1 MHYIIGTSFS
11 LNYRIGHAVKDRRFK
26 PGVVYK
32 LINISKK
39 EDKFFYKFIGS
50 DQSII
55 EIEFSN
61 CREGDKFISAL
72 RNEKLPEYDK
82 LEEIV
87 YEPAED

>member
-11 LNYRIGHAVKDRRFK
+11 LNYRIGHAIKDRRFK
-26 PGVVYK
+26 PGIIYK
-32 LINISKK
+32 LINLSKK

-55 EIEFSN
+55 ELEFSS
-61 CREGDKFISAL
+61 CREGDKFISSL

-82 LEEIV
+82 V
-87 YEPAED
+87 EDISNVSIED